1 MAWPV
6 KPRAT
11 PMAVLAVVVCCCLT
25 TVWAVGSVANPGMA
39 VRALSLADR
48 IVTCTYNVTM
58 GTFEGDLLWQ
68 SGNTVRRCHLSV
80 VAIHLQLTW

>member
-1 MAWPV
+1 MARPV

-11 PMAVLAVVVCCCLT
+11 PVAVLAVVVCCCLT

-48 IVTCTYNVTM
+48 IVTCDYFELT
-58 GTFEGDLLWQ
+58 GTFLFEQLWQ
-68 SGNTVRRCHLSV
+68 SGNTVRRCHSSV
-80 VAIHLQLTW
+80 VCGDRCS